1 MINTAKKAVHIAL
14 LGGESTGKS
23 TLAKALLD
31 SLGGILIS
39 EFAREY
45 WVIKRGLFTSDDMCF
60 IALRQS
66 RLERLA
72 IARSCTYIISDTTP
86 LTTALYHYWT
96 WPNLAIPHRML
107 ELIHTNYD
115 LVILC
120 GDDIAHEQDGM
131 RDSEAFRTQQQMDY
145 QSYLHQLSMPY
156 IAVYGSLPCR
166 VADILNHLNP
176 YNI

>member
-1 MINTAKKAVHIAL
+1 MIDTPNKAIHIAL

-31 SLGGILIS
+31 SLGGILVS

-45 WVIKRGLFTSDDMCF
+45 WVVKQGFFTSADMCF

-72 IARSCTYIISDTTP
+72 IARSHTYIISDTTP
-86 LTTALYHYWT
+86 LTTVLYHYWT
-96 WPNLAIPHRML
+96 WPNLTIPQRML
-107 ELIHTNYD
+107 QLIQPIYD

-131 RDSEAFRTQQQMDY
+131 RDSEAFRTRQQIDY
-145 QSYLHQLSMPY
+145 QSYLQQLSIPY
-156 IAVYGSLPCR
+156 ITVYGSLSCR
-166 VADILNHLNP
+166 VAHILNHLKSK
-176 YNI
+176 

>member
-1 MINTAKKAVHIAL
+1 MINTSKKAIHIAL

-31 SLGGILIS
+31 SLGGILVS

-45 WVIKRGLFTSDDMCF
+45 WVTKHGLFTSADMCF

-66 RLERLA
+66 RLEHLA
-72 IARSCTYIISDTTP
+72 IARSQTYIISDTTP

-96 WPNLAIPHRML
+96 WPNLAIPQRML
-107 ELIHTNYD
+107 QLIHTTYD

-131 RDSEAFRTQQQMDY
+131 RDCEAFRTQQHIDY
-145 QSYLHQLSMPY
+145 QSYLHQISMPY
-156 IAVYGSLPCR
+156 IAVYGSVSCR
-166 VADILNHLNP
+166 VAQILNHLNP
-176 YNI
+176 